1 HFWSEPAVSIAPPRP
16 LGVVLTLRAVL
27 GLDGT
32 GQRAVPSSAT
42 PRSAST
48 LNLRMDN
55 DLLGGT
61 GRDQGYSNGILAT
74 LVSLT

>member
-1 HFWSEPAVSIAPPRP
+1 MASEPCQAP
-16 LGVVLTLRAVL
+16 
-27 GLDGT
+27 
-32 GQRAVPSSAT
+32 AT

-61 GRDQGYSNGILAT
+61 GQDQGYSNGILAT
-74 LVSLT
+74 LVSP